1 MEGLRQS
8 ASERESTRSPDR
20 SHEGPLRLG
29 TTVEEEGRLS
39 RRAVEGLEELLPRAV
54 SPSFAA
60 GDVLLCAHSARPA
73 PLDLSSL

>member
-1 MEGLRQS
+1 M
-8 ASERESTRSPDR
+8 
-20 SHEGPLRLG
+20 
-29 TTVEEEGRLS
+29 EEEGRLS